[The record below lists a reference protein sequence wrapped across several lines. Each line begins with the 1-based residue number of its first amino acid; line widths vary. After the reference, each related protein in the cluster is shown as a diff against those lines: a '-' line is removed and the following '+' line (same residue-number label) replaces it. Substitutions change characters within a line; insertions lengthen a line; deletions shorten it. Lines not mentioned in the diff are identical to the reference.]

1 MKNLI
6 LILWSAILSLFRK
19 KEKGGVVIHT
29 PGVIGEA
36 LPYTKQP
43 EQPMFFPPKPRFQ
56 FNNNRK
62 RTRGRHIQVITL
74 GSGITKTIKHVC

>member
-36 LPYTKQP
+36 LPYTIRP
-43 EQPMFFPPKPRFQ
+43 EYPMFLPPKPRFH
-56 FNNNRK
+56 FSNNRK
-62 RTRGRHIQVITL
+62 RTRGRHIQVINL
-74 GSGITKTIKHVC
+74 GSGNTKTIKHV